1 MQFVNRLT
9 HTVGRGFM
17 KAIILAGGQ
26 GKRMRPLTENVPK
39 TMVEVGGKPFIYW
52 NVKWLSSF
60 GIHDFVLSLGYKKE
74 ALIDYLDSKAGE
86 LKARFEYSPEDE
98 PLGTGGAVKL
108 ARKFIKNDKEFVVTN
123 SDFITNIDVRKMNLH
138 DSAVASVAV
147 VPMKSPYGIV
157 ELNGAKVTA
166 FRQKPVL
173 PNILMNA
180 GIYLMSEKI
189 FDYLPEKGEF
199 ETGPFGKLT
208 EQGRLNA
215 TNFAGSYWRTAD
227 TIKEVE
233 EISGDIEKGVAP
245 VRS

>member
-1 MQFVNRLT
+1 MI
-9 HTVGRGFM
+9 HM
-17 KAIILAGGQ
+17 KALILAGGQ

-52 NVKWLSSF
+52 TLKWLGSF
-60 GIHDFVLSLGYKKE
+60 GVHDIVLSVGYKKE
-74 ALIDYLDSKAGE
+74 ALVDYLDSKSDE
-86 LKARFEYSPEDE
+86 LKARIEYSPEDE

-108 ARKFIKNDKEFVVTN
+108 AQKFMKGEKEFIVTN
-123 SDFITNIDVRKMNLH
+123 SDFITNVDIKRLNLEGG
-138 DSAVASVAV
+138 ALASVAV

-157 ELNGAKVTA
+157 ELKEGKVTS

-173 PNILMNA
+173 PDILMNA
-180 GIYLMSEKI
+180 GIYLMSTKI

-199 ETGPFGKLT
+199 EIGPFGKLT
-208 EQGRLNA
+208 TEGKLNA

-233 EISGDIEKGVAP
+233 EISADIEKGAAP
-245 VRS
+245 VRSK